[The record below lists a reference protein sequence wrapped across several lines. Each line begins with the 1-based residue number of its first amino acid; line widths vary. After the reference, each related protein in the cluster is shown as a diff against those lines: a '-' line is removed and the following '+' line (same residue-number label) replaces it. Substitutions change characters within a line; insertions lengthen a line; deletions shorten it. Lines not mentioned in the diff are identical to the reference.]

1 MRVYIPL
8 IDESEQRCP
17 ADRRNRNCTTSNSSN
32 DDRDKKPSIEIINRK
47 VFAFHSDSDVTT
59 SYFIE

>member
-1 MRVYIPL
+1 MAEVPH
-8 IDESEQRCP
+8 
-17 ADRRNRNCTTSNSSN
+17 
-32 DDRDKKPSIEIINRK
+32 DRDKKPSIEIINRK